1 MSGREEVWWKVSGDE
16 AGETEAQLFRVWCES
31 TPLPPHLAELG
42 PLPLPTGIKDGSR
55 EAVQGGL
62 ALIQAGDEGGLGQG
76 DSDGE
81 RLRNS

>member
-1 MSGREEVWWKVSGDE
+1 MAESLRGMRSERQRLSCSESGVN
-16 AGETEAQLFRVWCES
+16 
-31 TPLPPHLAELG
+31 LPPPPPRHLAELG

-55 EAVQGGL
+55 EAMQGGL

-81 RLRNS
+81 GLRNS

>member
-1 MSGREEVWWKVSGDE
+1 MRPERQRPSCSESGVN
-16 AGETEAQLFRVWCES
+16 
-31 TPLPPHLAELG
+31 PPPPPHLAELG

-55 EAVQGGL
+55 EAMQGGL

-81 RLRNS
+81 GLRNS